1 MIIGRVSLLPGLLG
15 LAICFGEPAVAATE
29 DGDYAVRGIGS
40 ESCGQFIERLN
51 SDERVPAVALSWLL
65 GYSTA
70 LNRTVEGAFDLSP
83 LTDPAAILNIV
94 VRLCEQDPDV
104 VVETLANQVLDGL
117 ALARLTTN
125 SPVVETRSGD
135 RIANVRRE
143 TLSRMQQ
150 ALVER
155 GHLVGGADGIFGPRT
170 EAALRAFQ
178 QEQELEETGV
188 ADSATIVRLLVE
200 LPASEAQ

>member
-1 MIIGRVSLLPGLLG
+1 MIIGRVSVLPALLG
-15 LAICFGEPAVAATE
+15 LTLCFGGPAVAATE

-40 ESCGQFIERLN
+40 ESCGHFIERLQ

-70 LNRTVEGAFDLSP
+70 LNRNVEGAFDLSP
-83 LTDPAAILNIV
+83 LTDPAAILHIV
-94 VRLCEQDPDV
+94 VGLCEQYPDV
-104 VVETLANQVLDGL
+104 AVETAASQVLGGL
-117 ALARLTTN
+117 ALARLTMD

-135 RIANVRRE
+135 RVANVRHE
-143 TLSRMQQ
+143 TLRRMQE
-150 ALVER
+150 ALIER
-155 GHLVGGADGIFGPRT
+155 GHLNGGADGIFGPRT
-170 EAALRAFQ
+170 EVALRAFQ
-178 QEQELEETGV
+178 QEQELEESGV